1 MKPWVLFNKS
11 TKISLN
17 ASSVYCWIKG
27 AWHYAFLFSE
37 GSFCFTVRQCH
48 LLGVWENSN
57 AAGCLVTLSK
67 LCVSDVNGKR
77 QIRLSGNSWNITHR
91 GLLRSR
97 FSSLLTLQKAELD
110 LQWDVVVFSVSE
122 KVQMWS
128 LLLDHL
134 HPHGL
139 SLRLYCHWFPL
150 SLIELVLPLL
160 PWSSECLTDV
170 KNGNTEEF
178 FVSSVSHRVLLS
190 VHLFCWTLGPRCLFL
205 NIKQYILKAQCVSS
219 VASNC
224 KKEKKEKSYC
234 KHC

>member
-1 MKPWVLFNKS
+1 MKLWVLFNKS
-11 TKISLN
+11 TKIPLN

-110 LQWDVVVFSVSE
+110 LQWDVFFFFCFGKSANVESLARSFTPT
-122 KVQMWS
+122 WS
-128 LLLDHL
+128 IIKTI
-134 HPHGL
+134 
-139 SLRLYCHWFPL
+139 L
-150 SLIELVLPLL
+150 SLISTQSC
-160 PWSSECLTDV
+160 WACFTLTA
-170 KNGNTEEF
+170 
-178 FVSSVSHRVLLS
+178 
-190 VHLFCWTLGPRCLFL
+190 
-205 NIKQYILKAQCVSS
+205 LK
-219 VASNC
+219 
-224 KKEKKEKSYC
+224 
-234 KHC
+234 